1 MCSTRVF
8 NIFKTW
14 LDQYFN
20 EEEDPEVLNRIEAFT
35 EEVLAKDVQLKM
47 PHQVL
52 LRAVQRRVGQN
63 ETEQGVTIPIAD
75 SYFVNRLRG
84 PTETSVPVGS
94 RSRQHS
100 HPLL

>member
-1 MCSTRVF
+1 MLPIRVF

-20 EEEDPEVLNRIEAFT
+20 EEEDPQVLDKIEGFT

-52 LRAVQRRVGQN
+52 LRVVQRRVSQ
-63 ETEQGVTIPIAD
+63 TT
-75 SYFVNRLRG
+75 
-84 PTETSVPVGS
+84 
-94 RSRQHS
+94 
-100 HPLL
+100 